1 MSLCSQKH
9 VTVLKQTSQRRIFL
23 SNTINYHDLKS
34 MCSAYTVKCTAY
46 SVHTKIHNFWSPSS
60 ILIWIW
66 KNLILRKALWPKP
79 SLLIFD
85 LTESY
90 SRSNPD
96 LNPSNQA
103 SSSLGSG
110 RGDMLG
116 EFIVNAENNFII
128 KEFKSFDEENENS
141 RKLQT

>member
-23 SNTINYHDLKS
+23 RNTINYHRFKEHVF
-34 MCSAYTVKCTAY
+34 CVHCTMY
-46 SVHTKIHNFWSPSS
+46 SVHTKFTIFD
-60 ILIWIW
+60 LLVQFLFGFEKIWFYERHSGQ
-66 KNLILRKALWPKP
+66 NLLY
-79 SLLIFD
+79 LIFD

>member
-1 MSLCSQKH
+1 M
-9 VTVLKQTSQRRIFL
+9 
-23 SNTINYHDLKS
+23 DLK
-34 MCSAYTVKCTAY
+34 KFDF
-46 SVHTKIHNFWSPSS
+46 TKGTLAKTFS
-60 ILIWIW
+60 
-66 KNLILRKALWPKP
+66 
-79 SLLIFD
+79 LIFD